1 MRKRWYRA
9 SLTSRTSRMR
19 PYQSNPLYMP
29 GRIIN
34 TVKTADKLSRT
45 DSLLSVL
52 RSFKYYC
59 PTALGP
65 TIRPNVDVGADD
77 VARGPE

>member
-1 MRKRWYRA
+1 
-9 SLTSRTSRMR
+9 
-19 PYQSNPLYMP
+19 MP

-34 TVKTADKLSRT
+34 TVKTVDKLSRT

-65 TIRPNVDVGADD
+65 TIRPNIDVGADD